1 LSNGFLC
8 SLQLQSAQSTWQSK
22 VGEKD
27 AEKFTVA
34 AKMQKIGKSDL
45 PRPTSMIVT
54 PLAATP
60 VKTSL
65 RSSATPSVSSSS
77 GDERDVTERIK
88 RTPKPRRFC
97 GSPPPPSSSFDDS
110 DDVAAASQRHA
121 SGSGAATSTSNDDG
135 IETFFSGV
143 TAASKRVD
151 NLDVSVGDFDLL
163 VPESE
168 APLVHHRKAAPK
180 IQNRRQRGSKN
191 PVKQLSAR

>member
-1 LSNGFLC
+1 M
-8 SLQLQSAQSTWQSK
+8 LQLQSAQSTWQSK

-34 AKMQKIGKSDL
+34 AKMQKIGKTDL
-45 PRPTSMIVT
+45 PRPNSMIVT
-54 PLAATP
+54 SSAATP

-65 RSSATPSVSSSS
+65 RSSATPSISSSS
-77 GDERDVTERIK
+77 GDERDVIERIK

-97 GSPPPPSSSFDDS
+97 GSPPPPSSSFDDG
-110 DDVAAASQRHA
+110 DDVAASHRHA
-121 SGSGAATSTSNDDG
+121 SAPSTSNDDG

-143 TAASKRVD
+143 TTSKRAD

-163 VPESE
+163 VPGSD

-180 IQNRRQRGSKN
+180 LQNRRQRGSMN